1 VRSLKISIQQ
11 QDFSIEFEC
20 KALRSTHKDIGAL
33 ATFTGQVR
41 DINGSDTEHEMV
53 ESLYLEH
60 YPGMTEKS
68 LQDIVEAADV
78 RWSILDVCIIHRIG
92 ELRTAEQ
99 IVFVAV
105 TSQHRRDA
113 FAACSFIM
121 DFLKTSAP
129 FWKKSKTQ
137 AGSHWVDAKDS
148 DRQAVESWAE
158 GSQKR

>member
-1 VRSLKISIQQ
+1 VRSLKISIQP
-11 QDFSIEFEC
+11 QDFSIETEC
-20 KALRSTHKDIGAL
+20 KSLRSTHKDIGAL
-33 ATFTGQVR
+33 ATFTGLVR
-41 DINGSDTEHEMV
+41 DIDSADTEHDKV

-68 LQDIVEAADV
+68 LQDIAEAANA

-92 ELRTAEQ
+92 QLKAAEQ
-99 IVFVAV
+99 VVFVAV
-105 TSQHRRDA
+105 SSLHRQDA

-129 FWKKSKTQ
+129 FWKKSTTQ
-137 AGSHWVDAKDS
+137 AGEHRVEAKDS
-148 DRQAVESWAE
+148 DRQAAESWAE